1 MMKRLTLLLWV
12 AGLFILGLSSLHAQT
27 GGPFLPSAAD
37 NRCRQWVDNPFFGKN
52 DNFVKNLSGII
63 CACSQASW

>member
-1 MMKRLTLLLWV
+1 MMKKLTLLLWV

-37 NRCRQWVDNPFFGKN
+37 NRCRQWVDS
-52 DNFVKNLSGII
+52 VLSGLNVHEKVG
-63 CACSQASW
+63 

>member
-37 NRCRQWVDNPFFGKN
+37 TGAGNGWTPCCQV
-52 DNFVKNLSGII
+52 
-63 CACSQASW
+63 